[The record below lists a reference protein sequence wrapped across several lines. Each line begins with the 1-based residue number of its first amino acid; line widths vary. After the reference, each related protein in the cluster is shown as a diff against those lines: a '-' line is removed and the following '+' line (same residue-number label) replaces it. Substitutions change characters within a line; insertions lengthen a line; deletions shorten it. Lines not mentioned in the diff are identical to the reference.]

1 MKKFYFLTLLFLIF
15 NTNSYSQSIQIT
27 VQNEL
32 DFEEIVQMESKD
44 VPKTSSKAAKYKI
57 VSDKKRYVYVD
68 LILPTH
74 FTNGSNSVPVT
85 FSSSRCG
92 WSKTDNASTSTS
104 FNPNQ
109 RLQVQVTQ
117 NNSPFYIWLGGVL
130 NTTSSTVPGDYTGT
144 ITVKVTLNP

>member
-15 NTNSYSQSIQIT
+15 NANVYSQSIQIT

-32 DFEEIVQMESKD
+32 DFEEIVQMGNKD

-74 FTNGSNSVPVT
+74 FTNGSNTVPVT

-92 WSKTDNASTSTS
+92 WNKTDNASTSTS
-104 FNPNQ
+104 FNPYQ